1 MERKLLRDDQWER
14 IRDILPGKASDPG
27 ATAQD
32 NRLFVEAVLWIART
46 GAPWQDLPSEL
57 GNWHTTYTR
66 FSRWAKKGVWQQ
78 VVKAVTDDP
87 DLEALLID
95 STIVR
100 VHQHGTGA
108 LKKWRTSH
116 WAFPGRTDE
125 QNSCGGRCPGKSAAL
140 ASYRRAGS

>member
-14 IRDILPGKASDPG
+14 IRDILPGKPCDPG
-27 ATAQD
+27 ATAKD
-32 NRLFVEAVLWIART
+32 NRLFVEAILWIART
-46 GAPWQDLPSEL
+46 GAPWRDLPLEL

-66 FSRWAKKGVWQQ
+66 FSRWVRKGVWQR
-78 VVKAVTDDP
+78 VVEAVTDDP

-108 LKKWRTSH
+108 LKKTENKPSGVPE
-116 WAFPGRTDE
+116 AD
-125 QNSCGGRCPGKSAAL
+125 
-140 ASYRRAGS
+140 